1 MNRSNRSPKAGKIK
15 LLLDSDVIIHF
26 FKADKLFDLTNIF
39 PEYEYVLLDLVWE
52 EELKNNRIANSL
64 KLLINNGSITLLEF
78 PTDDDE
84 IDNEFEYLKY
94 EGRGIGESACMA
106 YAKYNKEDIVASS
119 NLKDLLPYCKN
130 NHISYITTIDFLC
143 EAVKKGLYSEKICN
157 DFIKNV
163 LDKGSKLAI
172 KRMLYYDC
180 SKRKVLEEFK
190 KQTF

>member
-26 FKADKLFDLTNIF
+26 FKADRLFDLTNIF
-39 PEYEYVLLDLVWE
+39 PEYDYVLLDLVWGI
-52 EELKNNRIANSL
+52 ELKNYRIAHSVE
-64 KLLINNGSITLLEF
+64 LLINNGSIQLLEF
-78 PTDDDE
+78 PTDNDA

-130 NHISYITTIDFLC
+130 NHIPFITTIDFLC
-143 EAVKKGLYSEKICN
+143 QAVKKGLYSETLC
-157 DFIKNV
+157 DEFIKKV

-180 SKRKVLEEFK
+180 SKREVL
-190 KQTF
+190 